1 MAGARRRNEA
11 AWDKAAAFLR
21 TRQKDDGD
29 LAPNPRVGPGLTA
42 LAVSALVRNGY
53 PADNPVVTQDY
64 DGRPVAQIVTVLD
77 PGETQ
82 EIEFEL
88 RTGPGQTGPV
98 ELDVTPGAFPGSS
111 AALLRSAC

>member
-1 MAGARRRNEA
+1 MA
-11 AWDKAAAFLR
+11 
-21 TRQKDDGD
+21 
-29 LAPNPRVGPGLTA
+29 
-42 LAVSALVRNGY
+42 
-53 PADNPVVTQDY
+53 PAGGTIEELSLDSRSFDPVVTEDF
-64 DGRPVAQIVTVLD
+64 DGRPVAQVVTVLD